1 MMPTKNSPD
10 SPLYYVLST
19 LFVTSLLLSNITAGK
34 MASLLGLTLPAA
46 VVFFPI
52 TYILGDVLTEVY
64 GFYRARL
71 TIWLGF
77 FANLFMVV
85 VFMVTIALPYPD
97 FWTGQEA
104 YRTVL
109 GMTPR
114 LVAASAVAYFAGSFL
129 NSALLSRLK
138 VVTAGRWLW
147 LRTIASTLVGEGADT
162 ALFIVT
168 AFGGTMPFNMLANLV
183 LAQYV
188 WKVTYE
194 ILVTPLIYLVVGWLK
209 RREKVD
215 VFDHDVSYNPFI
227 LDWRRDNE

>member
-1 MMPTKNSPD
+1 MTANNSTD
-10 SPLYYVLST
+10 SPLYYILST

-34 MASLLGLTLPAA
+34 MASLFGLTLPAA

-52 TYILGDVLTEVY
+52 AYILGDVLTEVY

-85 VFMVTIALPYPD
+85 VFMVTIVLPYPD
-97 FWTGQEA
+97 FWTAQEA

-114 LVAASAVAYFAGSFL
+114 LVAASTVAYFAGSFL
-129 NSALLSRLK
+129 NSALLSKLK
-138 VVTAGRWLW
+138 VITAGRWLW

-162 ALFIVT
+162 ALFIGA
-168 AFGGTMPFNMLANLV
+168 AFGGTMPLPLLAKLV
-183 LAQYV
+183 LAQYG

-194 ILVTPLIYLVVGWLK
+194 ILVTPLIYVVVGWLK

-215 VFDHDVSYNPFI
+215 VYDHEVTYNPFI
-227 LDWRRDNE
+227 LDWRRDDE